1 MQKMFG
7 VILLPVLLNVFL
19 GFQPVA
25 GIDCSNTCETCYQT
39 LANSLIN
46 TGNNKYNLSRG
57 FFPPDAVP
65 PVLVKVTYHFNNC
78 SNCSSKTWYWTAG
91 TFYIYQPLEVFVFRS
106 LFFSPISIRQG
117 AVELQL
123 PEECFD
129 APSEFYEL
137 LTQKVSS
144 SLSAVCV
151 LTLACR
157 QY

>member
-1 MQKMFG
+1 MFG
-7 VILLPVLLNVFL
+7 VILLPVLLNIFL

-25 GIDCSNTCETCYQT
+25 GIDCSNTCETCYQR
-39 LANSLIN
+39 LADSLTE

-65 PVLVKVTYHFNNC
+65 PVLVKVTYHFINC
-78 SNCSSKTWYWTAG
+78 TPPTPCSSKTWYWTEGAY
-91 TFYIYQPLEVFVFRS
+91 YIYQPLEVFVFRS

-117 AVELQL
+117 TVELQL
-123 PEECFD
+123 PAECLD

-144 SLSAVCV
+144 SLSAVYV